1 MSYDLIIKNG
11 LVILENGEVE
21 TDVAVKDGKIASI
34 GTNLG
39 EAKEVIDAKG
49 LVVSPG
55 MVDAHV
61 HITDPGGSYR
71 DEWEGYITGTRAC
84 AKGGVT
90 SFMEMPLN
98 QVPATVDKKSLDI
111 KYAAGENKLVVDVA
125 SFGGLVPFNIQKGL
139 KS

>member
-61 HITDPGGSYR
+61 HITDPVATIVMSGKG
-71 DEWEGYITGTRAC
+71 ILLGTRAC

-111 KYAAGENKLVVDVA
+111 KYAAVKIN
-125 SFGGLVPFNIQKGL
+125 
-139 KS
+139 